1 MLSGANS
8 DFFLPTK
15 ETLLSDK
22 EEIIC
27 FKIQTS
33 VCVCVYRYSPGL
45 LFDTN
50 PLLSL
55 NAKCKLKLGGEK

>member
-33 VCVCVYRYSPGL
+33 LCVCV
-45 LFDTN
+45 
-50 PLLSL
+50 
-55 NAKCKLKLGGEK
+55 

>member
-15 ETLLSDK
+15 ETLLSEKGD
-22 EEIIC
+22 IIC

-33 VCVCVYRYSPGL
+33 VCVRV
-45 LFDTN
+45 
-50 PLLSL
+50 
-55 NAKCKLKLGGEK
+55 

>member
-15 ETLLSDK
+15 ETRLSDK
-22 EEIIC
+22 EDIIC

-33 VCVCVYRYSPGL
+33 LCVYRHSPGL

-50 PLLSL
+50 PLFSL

>member
-15 ETLLSDK
+15 ETLSEKGD
-22 EEIIC
+22 IIC

-33 VCVCVYRYSPGL
+33 VCVHV
-45 LFDTN
+45 
-50 PLLSL
+50 
-55 NAKCKLKLGGEK
+55 